1 MIDGYQIYC
10 EWCRDHNRAA
20 PSREWWDRACAK
32 GRARQAELIGVPV
45 SELRAPRPHRWS
57 RADELDS
64 AEIEREAREGWVD
77 VYA

>member
-20 PSREWWDRACAK
+20 STREWWDRACAI
-32 GRARQAELIGVPV
+32 GQARHAELTGVPTVAPARQFRN
-45 SELRAPRPHRWS
+45 LRS
-57 RADELDS
+57 DYLDS

>member
-1 MIDGYQIYC
+1 MIDSYQIYC

-20 PSREWWDRACAK
+20 PTREWWDRACAI
-32 GRARQAELIGVPV
+32 GQARQAELTGVPTV
-45 SELRAPRPHRWS
+45 APARPFRNLRS
-57 RADELDS
+57 DYLDS